1 MIKETKKII
10 QTSKSNSKSTNENKK
25 ATDNEIK
32 KNDKNLI
39 MRPRAVSEN
48 REISLKVD
56 RETDR
61 DRRSVSMSKTLTGSK
76 SEAREDKKKATMV
89 VRLHPGQHQKI
100 SANSQNKVNR
110 TRQCQW
116 QFDRLTDK
124 HIEIATFIHILE
136 EESKK

>member
-10 QTSKSNSKSTNENKK
+10 QTSKSNSNSNNENKK

-48 REISLKVD
+48 REIGAET

-61 DRRSVSMSKTLTGSK
+61 DRRSVSVSKTLMGSK

-110 TRQCQW
+110 I
-116 QFDRLTDK
+116 K
-124 HIEIATFIHILE
+124 
-136 EESKK
+136 

>member
-10 QTSKSNSKSTNENKK
+10 QTSKSNSKSNNENKK

-32 KNDKNLI
+32 KNDKNLM

-56 RETDR
+56 RESDR
-61 DRRSVSMSKTLTGSK
+61 DRRSVSVSKTLTGSK

-100 SANSQNKVNR
+100 SANSQNKVDR
-110 TRQCQW
+110 TQRYCH
-116 QFDRLTDK
+116 FY
-124 HIEIATFIHILE
+124 ILKE
-136 EESKK
+136 E

>member
-10 QTSKSNSKSTNENKK
+10 QTSKSNSKSNNEIKK

-32 KNDKNLI
+32 KIDKNLI

-48 REISLKVD
+48 REIGVKSES

-61 DRRSVSMSKTLTGSK
+61 DRRSVSVSKTLTGSK
-76 SEAREDKKKATMV
+76 SEDREDKKKATMV

-110 TRQCQW
+110 TRQ
-116 QFDRLTDK
+116 DLR
-124 HIEIATFIHILE
+124 I
-136 EESKK
+136 

>member
-10 QTSKSNSKSTNENKK
+10 QTSKSNSNSNNENKK

-32 KNDKNLI
+32 KNDKNLM

-48 REISLKVD
+48 REIGVKSES

-61 DRRSVSMSKTLTGSK
+61 DRRSVSVSKTLTGSK
-76 SEAREDKKKATMV
+76 SEDREDKKKATMV

-110 TRQCQW
+110 TRQ
-116 QFDRLTDK
+116 DLR
-124 HIEIATFIHILE
+124 I
-136 EESKK
+136 

>member
-10 QTSKSNSKSTNENKK
+10 QTSKSNSKSNNESKK

-32 KNDKNLI
+32 KNDKNLM

-48 REISLKVD
+48 REIGVKSEI

-61 DRRSVSMSKTLTGSK
+61 DRRSVSVSKTLTGSK

-110 TRQCQW
+110 TNRAL
-116 QFDRLTDK
+116 RLK
-124 HIEIATFIHILE
+124 REIKQIIFRLACHL
-136 EESKK
+136 

>member
-10 QTSKSNSKSTNENKK
+10 QTSKSNSNSNNENKK

-48 REISLKVD
+48 REIGVKSES

-61 DRRSVSMSKTLTGSK
+61 DRRSVSVSKTLTGSK
-76 SEAREDKKKATMV
+76 SEAREDKRKATMV

-110 TRQCQW
+110 SRQC
-116 QFDRLTDK
+116 DRQTHRDC
-124 HIEIATFIHILE
+124 H
-136 EESKK
+136 S